1 MNLFQFQNQSH
12 GRKAILSTVPI
23 IDLRTYIRQNTL
35 RGDCCV
41 EFVCFEFTFS
51 VTQLPF
57 VTVTFQRIFGRGIS
71 LVNDKVHNN
80 VVSLTDTYILSSD
93 GCDGVCVSRYYRWK
107 AQITPELMTAKQTT
121 TLSVTY
127 LMNICTTRL

>member
-23 IDLRTYIRQNTL
+23 IDLHTYIRPGGTVAL
-35 RGDCCV
+35 SL
-41 EFVCFEFTFS
+41 FVLNLHFQLLS
-51 VTQLPF
+51 YLSLPLPF
-57 VTVTFQRIFGRGIS
+57 NAFLGRGIS
-71 LVNDKVHNN
+71 LVKDKVHNN
-80 VVSLTDTYILSSD
+80 VVSLTDTYLPSS
-93 GCDGVCVSRYYRWK
+93 GGRDGVCVSRYYRWK